1 MHITELQVG
10 GWINLLIVG
19 LLHTGLAYCMYF
31 SAVGNL
37 EGQSVA
43 VLSYIDPLVAVLV
56 SVTLLGERMSVWQ
69 AIGGLMILGFT
80 LMNEIRIK
88 RRRHDE
94 EGI

>member
-1 MHITELQVG
+1 M
-10 GWINLLIVG
+10 
-19 LLHTGLAYCMYF
+19 
-31 SAVGNL
+31 
-37 EGQSVA
+37 A

-56 SVTLLGERMSVWQ
+56 SVTLLGERMTLWQ
-69 AIGGLMILGFT
+69 AIGGLLILGST